1 MNNKAVNELG
11 FCRIRRIKQI
21 EEGVIHRGRLLNSLY
36 PTRPHSLI
44 ANYNLLCPY
53 NNPIEGDKSDI

>member
-21 EEGVIHRGRLLNSLY
+21 EEGVIHRGRLLNSSY

-53 NNPIEGDKSDI
+53 NNPMEGDKSDL